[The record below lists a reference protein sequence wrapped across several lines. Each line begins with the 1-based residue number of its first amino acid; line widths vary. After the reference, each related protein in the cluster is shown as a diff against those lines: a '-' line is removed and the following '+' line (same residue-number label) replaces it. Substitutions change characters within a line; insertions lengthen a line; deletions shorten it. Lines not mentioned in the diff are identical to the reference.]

1 MEHASSSAIS
11 LGVGATEAARVRSA
25 TRPPMTP
32 EQRRERER
40 EIAVSVEAAAASVQ
54 ALVPVPADGAR
65 AGARPR
71 AEGLSRAVNVVLA
84 LVAIV
89 LLLPV
94 MLAIAIAIKVGS
106 PGPVFYSQARVGLDR
121 RSRDRRGRSA
131 RRNGS
136 HPDSAAVSAAADTE
150 RRQGDRRGTNYG
162 GRVFTIYKF
171 RTMVVDAERY
181 GAQWATKDDPRITPV
196 GRFLRRT
203 RLDEIPQLWNVLRGD
218 MNIVGPRPERP
229 AIVLE
234 LCRHIPHYPLRH
246 RARPGITGW
255 AQINH
260 SYDNCIDDVRTKV
273 RYDLE
278 YLQRQ
283 GLLEDLKIMVRT
295 VPVMLFRRGSQ

>member
-1 MEHASSSAIS
+1 MEPATPSMTIP
-11 LGVGATEAARVRSA
+11 LDGAPDATRVRGA
-25 TRPPMTP
+25 GGFPGAVDPRV
-32 EQRRERER
+32 
-40 EIAVSVEAAAASVQ
+40 EIARNVEAAAASVR
-54 ALVPVPADGAR
+54 ALVPEPAAGASSGAR
-65 AGARPR
+65 ARSEVLNR
-71 AEGLSRAVNVVLA
+71 VINVTIAILA
-84 LVAIV
+84 LIF
-89 LLLPV
+89 LLPV
-94 MLAIAIAIKVGS
+94 MLLIAVAIKVSS
-106 PGPVFYSQARVGLDR
+106 PGPVFYSQSRVGLDR
-121 RSRDRRGRSA
+121 RQRDRRGRRSGGHGA
-131 RRNGS
+131 PGRHGAGGADGTEGAVVERRNG
-136 HPDSAAVSAAADTE
+136 
-150 RRQGDRRGTNYG
+150 DRRTTNYG
-162 GRVFTIYKF
+162 GSVFTIYKF
-171 RTMVVDAERY
+171 RTMVVDAERA
-181 GAQWATKDDPRITPV
+181 GAQWATKDDPRVTPI

-203 RLDEIPQLWNVLRGD
+203 RLDEIPQLWNVVKGD

-260 SYDNCIDDVRTKV
+260 TYDNCIDDVRTKV

>member
-1 MEHASSSAIS
+1 
-11 LGVGATEAARVRSA
+11 AR
-25 TRPPMTP
+25 
-32 EQRRERER
+32 
-40 EIAVSVEAAAASVQ
+40 SVEDAAASVQ
-54 ALVPVPADGAR
+54 ALVPVPVAGAR
-65 AGARPR
+65 AGARSR
-71 AEGLSRAVNVVLA
+71 AEGLSRALNVALAGIA
-84 LVAIV
+84 LVM
-89 LLLPV
+89 LFPV
-94 MLAIAIAIKVGS
+94 MLVVALAIKLSS
-106 PGPVFYSQARVGLDR
+106 PGPVFYSQARVGQDR

-131 RRNGS
+131 R
-136 HPDSAAVSAAADTE
+136 AAHSKPATADTD
-150 RRQGDRRGTNYG
+150 RRESDRRGTNYG

-171 RTMVVDAERY
+171 RTMVVDAERA

-260 SYDNCIDDVRTKV
+260 AYDNCIDDVRTKV

>member
-1 MEHASSSAIS
+1 MEPVSSSAMSIRF
-11 LGVGATEAARVRSA
+11 GGAEAARLRSA
-25 TRPPMTP
+25 TSPPIP
-32 EQRRERER
+32 AGELADRQS
-40 EIAVSVEAAAASVQ
+40 EIARSVEAAAAFVQ
-54 ALVPVPADGAR
+54 ALVPVSIPTG
-65 AGARPR
+65 R
-71 AEGLSRAVNVVLA
+71 AEAFPRLDRFSRALNVVLA
-84 LVAIV
+84 SLALI

-94 MLAIAIAIKVGS
+94 MLLVAVAIKLSS
-106 PGPVFYSQARVGLDR
+106 PGPVFYSQSRVGLDR
-121 RSRDRRGRSA
+121 RAKDRRRRSSGSGTSA
-131 RRNGS
+131 DGERRN
-136 HPDSAAVSAAADTE
+136 
-150 RRQGDRRGTNYG
+150 RRASDRRSTNYG

-171 RTMVVDAERY
+171 RTMVVDAERS
-181 GAQWATKDDPRITPV
+181 GAQWATKDDPRITAI
-196 GRFLRRT
+196 GQFLRRT
-203 RLDEIPQLWNVLRGD
+203 RLDEIPQLWNVIRGD

-246 RARPGITGW
+246 KALPGITGW

-278 YLQRQ
+278 YLQRK